1 MKGLALL
8 FTLLISLT
16 CQADTSTPLSSWQD
30 GASRQA
36 IISFVQRVT
45 DPASPEHLA
54 PSDRIAVFDNDG
66 TLWAEQPIYTQ
77 LLFVADRV
85 RAQVG
90 ENPAWE
96 SQEPFASVLKGDLAG
111 AFSSSHDAPV
121 QLIRASQAGLDTD
134 SFDQVVRDWMQTARH
149 PTTDKP
155 FTRMVYQ
162 PMLELLD
169 YLQDNDF
176 KSFIVSGGGVDFMR
190 PWTESVYGIPPE
202 RVVGSRT
209 AKQLA
214 VQDGVVRVVH
224 EGTMEFNDDKEG
236 KPIGIS
242 QHTGRRPIAAF
253 GNSDGD
259 LQMLQWTTAGDGAR
273 FALIV
278 HHTDAEREWAYDRDS
293 SIGRLDQA
301 LDAAAEHGWTVV
313 NMKQDWKQVFPD

>member
-16 CQADTSTPLSSWQD
+16 CQAGTSTPLSSWQD

-45 DPASPEHLA
+45 DPASPEHVA

-85 RAQVG
+85 RAQAG

-242 QHTGRRPIAAF
+242 QHIGRRPIAAF

-301 LDAAAEHGWTVV
+301 LDAATEHGWTVV